1 MISKA
6 VEFVW
11 SRSGSDEAFLADM
24 KAAMKDGGVEAM
36 KIVYDP
42 PSYDPKSHTFLG
54 DSCAP
59 WLAFLKDHVNSPSIK
74 KIVFDVPF
82 TTKIAIGKTW
92 YNFTSYGD
100 ANKPFQFLMDAI
112 SDAARQRGV
121 DVTMCGGIKYLDMD
135 IISVGPNP
143 NPTPETTNSPA
154 NKPEAKIAG
163 HKRHPETLEIVAV
176 EGVSNGAWTH
186 FDVAETSHF
195 ELAKTSYSISV
206 PVPEGLTF
214 DDIRV
219 AVDANGKSV
228 KIGNVPRTRWDSPPP
243 KIRMDCSFFIP
254 NDALVPTIRA
264 RKADGKVV
272 VCMDRGKSVVMPDEG
287 IADERVISIE

>member
-42 PSYDPKSHTFLG
+42 PSYDPKSYAFLS

-82 TTKIAIGKTW
+82 TTQISIGKTW
-92 YNFTSYGD
+92 YKFTSYGD
-100 ANKPFQFLMDAI
+100 ANNPFRFLMKAI
-112 SDAARQRGV
+112 DNAARYREV

-135 IISVGPNP
+135 IISVSPNP
-143 NPTPETTNSPA
+143 MPTPES
-154 NKPEAKIAG
+154 
-163 HKRHPETLEIVAV
+163 
-176 EGVSNGAWTH
+176 
-186 FDVAETSHF
+186 
-195 ELAKTSYSISV
+195 
-206 PVPEGLTF
+206 
-214 DDIRV
+214 
-219 AVDANGKSV
+219 
-228 KIGNVPRTRWDSPPP
+228 TRF
-243 KIRMDCSFFIP
+243 SF
-254 NDALVPTIRA
+254 LVF
-264 RKADGKVV
+264 K
-272 VCMDRGKSVVMPDEG
+272 E
-287 IADERVISIE
+287 